1 VLERHRNESGIIYCI
16 RRKDVDTLCAQ
27 LCEQGYRAL
36 PYHAGMEDAERKKN
50 QDAFIREDVEIIVAT
65 IAFGMGIDKSNVRF
79 VIHTGMPKSVEHYQ
93 QESGRAGRDGLEAEC
108 ILFYSGSDYHIWQRL
123 LSDMP
128 REPREIAVR
137 KLGDIYDYCTGVTCR
152 HKRLLEYFGETY
164 PGNNCEACDVCM
176 DEVDVM
182 EDSFVTAQKILS
194 CVVRLGERFGAHY
207 TAGVLAGSREERVL
221 ANGHDALSTYGILEE
236 FSRPVI
242 RSWIEQLFSQG
253 YLAKTDDEYSVLR
266 VTPDGRTILGG
277 TDAGVLLSR
286 PSEKKAKKS
295 RAEEFSWEGVD
306 HDLFEVLRKLR
317 KRLADKYRR
326 PAYHIFSDKT
336 LRDMAARTP
345 TTRDEFLQ
353 VHGVGEHKASRYYA
367 RFTAA
372 IKEWLAEMGKDES
385 P

>member
-1 VLERHRNESGIIYCI
+1 
-16 RRKDVDTLCAQ
+16 
-27 LCEQGYRAL
+27 
-36 PYHAGMEDAERKKN
+36 MEDGRRREN
-50 QDAFIREDVEIIVAT
+50 QEAFIREDVEIIVAT

-79 VIHTGMPKSVEHYQ
+79 VIHGGMPKSVEHYQ

-128 REPREIAVR
+128 PEPREIAVR

-152 HKRLLEYFGETY
+152 HKRLLEYFGEPY
-164 PGNNCEACDVCM
+164 PGKNCEACDVCLG
-176 DEVDVM
+176 EVDVL
-182 EDSFVTAQKILS
+182 EDSLVTAQKILS

-221 ANGHDALSTYGILEE
+221 GNGHDGLSTYGILGE

-253 YLAKTDDEYSVLR
+253 YLDKTDDEYSVLR
-266 VTPDGRTILGG
+266 LTRDGKGILDGA
-277 TDAGVLLSR
+277 DAGVLLSR

-295 RAEEFSWEGVD
+295 RAEQVSWEGVD
-306 HDLFEVLRKLR
+306 HDLFEVLRRLR

-326 PAYHIFSDKT
+326 PAYHIFSDRT

-345 TTRDEFLQ
+345 TTREEFLQ

-367 RFTAA
+367 LFADA
-372 IKEWLAEMGKDES
+372 IKEWLAGTDKEES
-385 P
+385 GRRGQQ